1 VQGTHVLV
9 LPGGGYAVH
18 APYEAEPVAEWLTTL
33 GYTASVLRYP
43 LNRPH
48 PGPLAAARAAVAS
61 ARADGAAHVGLMG
74 FSAGGHLAGLAALAP
89 GSSAD
94 ERPDFAMLGYP
105 ITSMELATYRS
116 AQDVLLGPAP
126 TRAEQWSLSLDR
138 LVTPAA
144 PPLFVWHTAEDRY
157 VQPEHSYRL
166 AAAMAAAGRP
176 HALHVFSRGPHGLGL
191 AQGAGAAETWTVLA
205 AAWMA
210 DVTSGPGSAGPV
222 ST

>member
-33 GYTASVLRYP
+33 GYTASV
-43 LNRPH
+43 
-48 PGPLAAARAAVAS
+48 
-61 ARADGAAHVGLMG
+61 
-74 FSAGGHLAGLAALAP
+74 
-89 GSSAD
+89 
-94 ERPDFAMLGYP
+94 LGYP